1 MQPKRDTGNAVAT
14 DLARARL
21 GREEGGGG
29 GGEILEVAVI
39 GEEGGFFFGGGGGG
53 TGTLLDGVDMAV
65 GEGLYA
71 YREARH
77 GRPRCNAC

>member
-1 MQPKRDTGNAVAT
+1 MV
-14 DLARARL
+14 
-21 GREEGGGG
+21 
-29 GGEILEVAVI
+29 
-39 GEEGGFFFGGGGGG
+39 FFLGGGG